1 MRVLKDKGRGLHS
14 FTHDYRSFIQLA
26 LIKLRARYQNVIKDS
41 KVIKD
46 MVFDLT
52 EYIRQTGDKV
62 SFSFC
67 KII

>member
-1 MRVLKDKGRGLHS
+1 MRLLKDRVRGLHS
-14 FTHDYRSFIQLA
+14 FTHDYRSFIQLV
-26 LIKLRARYQNVIKDS
+26 LIKLRALYRNVIKGS

-52 EYIRQTGDKV
+52 EYIPQIGDNV

-67 KII
+67 